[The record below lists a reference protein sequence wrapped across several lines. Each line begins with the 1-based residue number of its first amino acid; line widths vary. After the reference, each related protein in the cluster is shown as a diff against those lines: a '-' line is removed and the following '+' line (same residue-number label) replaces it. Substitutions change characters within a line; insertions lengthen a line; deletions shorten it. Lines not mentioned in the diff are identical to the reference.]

1 MKKLII
7 ALCAASFPFAA
18 MADDPNSKA
27 KNWNLVEE
35 KKAIFSG
42 KVVDIRC
49 EVTGNCAD
57 ECGAGAYQLGI
68 LTTDGKLIPPMKNG
82 QTSFNGTIDDLLPF
96 CGKNVEVDGL
106 LVGAGIPQQLYQIQL
121 IKVEGGEWA
130 KANLHTKTWK
140 KKYPDAGGKGPW
152 FRRDPRVKAQLDK
165 DGWLGLGADVDKK
178 FIAENY

>member
-27 KNWNLVEE
+27 KNWNLVDE

-42 KVVDIRC
+42 KIVDIRC

-82 QTSFNGTIDDLLPF
+82 QTSFNGAIDDLLPY

-106 LVGAGIPQQLYQIQL
+106 LVGADIPEQLYQIQL

-152 FRRDPRVKAQLDK
+152 FRRDPRVKAQLEK

>member
-82 QTSFNGTIDDLLPF
+82 QTSFNGTVDDLLPF

-106 LVGAGIPQQLYQIQL
+106 LVGAGIPEQLYQIQL

-140 KKYPDAGGKGPW
+140 TKFPDAGGKGPW
-152 FRRDPRVKAQLDK
+152 FRRDPRVIGALEKS
-165 DGWLGLGADVDKK
+165 GWLGLGADVDKK